1 MKNNKI
7 LTQTEN
13 ALGIKLYDWQKEYIH
28 FIINRKEY
36 FELKNRYLSDEE
48 AE

>member
-1 MKNNKI
+1 MKSVKDFI
-7 LTQTEN
+7 AEIDKLLTLEM
-13 ALGIKLYDWQKEYIH
+13 LHPCDDY

-48 AE
+48 EK